1 MIGVDTFSSVFGGA
15 PEHTS
20 LRMPEHVRAI
30 IRAGYSPVLC
40 APLTNQALCTLSP
53 TMAKRTGPHPCGSA
67 HVLDDPAKSGAIVKR
82 LLDQHG
88 SLNIAL
94 HLGRSRLAVFTAWA
108 AAGMTVEGPGRL
120 GYWWMTLPEQVR
132 QGSHASGMPILLDG
146 GHMSV
151 GEHHF
156 LVPPARLPAGSYRL
170 VGGTVPVPE
179 WML

>member
-20 LRMPEHVRAI
+20 SRMPEHVRAI

-53 TMAKRTGPHPCGSA
+53 TMAKRTGPHLCGSA

-94 HLGRSRLAVFTAWA
+94 HLGRSRLAVMIAHA
-108 AAGMTVEGPGRL
+108 HPGMTVESYGGV
-120 GYWWMTLPEQVR
+120 GYWWFTEPPAGLQ
-132 QGSHASGMPILLDG
+132 SGMRFGCAFLAGDD
-146 GHMSV
+146 HC
-151 GEHHF
+151 
-156 LVPPARLPAGSYRL
+156 LVPPARMPGGSYRL
-170 VGGTVPVPE
+170 VGGTQPTPGWLVNG
-179 WML
+179 